1 MALFSQSQIDAINK
15 VAEKSKSIAA
25 PPTTKTSP
33 KGMNSELNQMAEA
46 VKEYFADSPA
56 ILISSKDQ
64 LHDYVDKCIE
74 CGWAGIDTETTG
86 LDRIKDHIVG
96 ASLYYPGGA
105 ECYIP
110 SKHLIPIFD
119 EPYKNQLSYDEI
131 QSEFQR
137 LADNKVKLIFA
148 NADFDLA
155 MIYKDIKVDLIDAC
169 YYDVILAWRCLKEDE
184 KDNTLK
190 GLYNKYVL
198 RGKGDPKKFTD
209 FFTPDLF
216 PYCKPEI
223 AKLYAANDAKIT
235 YELFKWQ
242 LPYVTK
248 DHPKCKKAHLEA
260 IADLVWNIEIPMI
273 RVCQNLH
280 RRGMYLD
287 KEVSSRIHDKYTKIQ
302 HEEKKKLT
310 DLVDNILE
318 TVNYSIRLKCP
329 FKSGSDFNYNSSI
342 HVPYLLKD
350 IMGLDIGK
358 SVDKNV
364 LNDLNLPVTKQI
376 IKMRNADKL
385 ISTYIDKL
393 PNTTTSDSRIH
404 ARFNS
409 IGASTGRM
417 SSSEPNLQNIP
428 SHAEDIRHMFRASPG
443 YVIISSDYSSQ
454 EPRITAYVS
463 GDKHMI
469 KAFQDGKDIY
479 GTIASVAFGLP
490 YEKCLEFHPETHEYQ
505 PDGKARR
512 TEAKSVV
519 LGITYGRSVP
529 SIAEQLYGTR
539 TDMTDDE
546 KTTQAQKVYDSVLNA
561 FPDLRTAMLNAQN
574 AARVQGYVETIL
586 GRRRHIPDMQ
596 LPEFEFKPIKGYVNP
611 DVDPLDVS
619 TLQDTR
625 NEIPERIVHQL
636 EQEFKGYKYFGQIAR
651 RTKELYEE
659 EHIKVINNRPKIAE
673 ATRQC
678 LNSVIQGSAADM
690 SKMAM
695 ILLENNEEWQ
705 AIGGRFLLPV
715 HDELIV
721 EVPIDK
727 AEEGSQILTSLM
739 NKAGDFLPFPCACDA
754 TVTYRWYGLE
764 CPCPYEEPAQFE
776 NITDIYNMD
785 AEHVKWIQYHLVD
798 LEYTLPVF
806 KEEDGSKPRGN
817 AARGV
822 NGKATKEMED
832 RIVEYMNRY
841 RIHIGE
847 FLSHIKR
854 KVTQGD

>member
-1 MALFSQSQIDAINK
+1 MVLFSQSQIDAINK

-25 PPTTKTSP
+25 PPASKSSP

-56 ILISSKDQ
+56 ILISSKEQ
-64 LHDYVDKCIE
+64 LHDYIDKCIE

-119 EPYKNQLSYDEI
+119 EPYKNQLSYEDI
-131 QSEFQR
+131 HSEFQR
-137 LADNKVKLIFA
+137 LVDGNVKLIFA

-155 MIYKDIKVDLIDAC
+155 MIYKDIKVDLLDVC

-184 KDNTLK
+184 QDNTLK

-198 RGKGDPKKFTD
+198 KGKGDPKKFTD

-280 RRGMYLD
+280 RRGIYLD
-287 KEVSSRIHDKYTKIQ
+287 RELATRLHDKYTKIQ
-302 HEEKKKLT
+302 QEEKKKLA

-318 TVNYSIRLKCP
+318 TANYSIRLKCP

-393 PNTTTSDSRIH
+393 PNATTSDSRVH
-404 ARFNS
+404 AEFKS
-409 IGASTGRM
+409 IGADTGRM
-417 SSSEPNLQNIP
+417 CIAEGTEITVLNGKKRIEDIVPGDWVYCYSDSGTLQLSKVKNLWLTNESADCVDIKWQSSGKGDIGHLICTPDHPILCKDGTWVHAGELKRYDKLAHLRRTEPQSGDRRPALYGWNGLATREQDVVKYSIFNCYDSLHNAVHHIDEDPTNNELSNLELLPVTKHSAYHTTERAKDGLVRYEHLQSPEILQKRVRTQHEHYIQSVLANRDHLIDMIKEANGRVSKVKMDFTSFMNQCEIAGVDVEAECRKYNPQYHKKRISEEEFLNIYHQFNGSAVKITTHFNISYDKFYRYCKDYSISLNHMVQSVKPAGKHRVYDIEVENYHNFIASEICVHNSSRSPNLQNIP

-443 YVIISSDYSSQ
+443 YVLMSSDYSLQ
-454 EPRITAYVS
+454 RLA
-463 GDKHMI
+463 
-469 KAFQDGKDIY
+469 
-479 GTIASVAFGLP
+479 
-490 YEKCLEFHPETHEYQ
+490 
-505 PDGKARR
+505 
-512 TEAKSVV
+512 VV
-519 LGITYGRSVP
+519 
-529 SIAEQLYGTR
+529 
-539 TDMTDDE
+539 
-546 KTTQAQKVYDSVLNA
+546 
-561 FPDLRTAMLNAQN
+561 
-574 AARVQGYVETIL
+574 
-586 GRRRHIPDMQ
+586 
-596 LPEFEFKPIKGYVNP
+596 
-611 DVDPLDVS
+611 
-619 TLQDTR
+619 
-625 NEIPERIVHQL
+625 
-636 EQEFKGYKYFGQIAR
+636 
-651 RTKELYEE
+651 
-659 EHIKVINNRPKIAE
+659 
-673 ATRQC
+673 
-678 LNSVIQGSAADM
+678 
-690 SKMAM
+690 
-695 ILLENNEEWQ
+695 
-705 AIGGRFLLPV
+705 
-715 HDELIV
+715 
-721 EVPIDK
+721 
-727 AEEGSQILTSLM
+727 
-739 NKAGDFLPFPCACDA
+739 
-754 TVTYRWYGLE
+754 
-764 CPCPYEEPAQFE
+764 
-776 NITDIYNMD
+776 
-785 AEHVKWIQYHLVD
+785 
-798 LEYTLPVF
+798 
-806 KEEDGSKPRGN
+806 
-817 AARGV
+817 
-822 NGKATKEMED
+822 
-832 RIVEYMNRY
+832 
-841 RIHIGE
+841 
-847 FLSHIKR
+847 
-854 KVTQGD
+854 